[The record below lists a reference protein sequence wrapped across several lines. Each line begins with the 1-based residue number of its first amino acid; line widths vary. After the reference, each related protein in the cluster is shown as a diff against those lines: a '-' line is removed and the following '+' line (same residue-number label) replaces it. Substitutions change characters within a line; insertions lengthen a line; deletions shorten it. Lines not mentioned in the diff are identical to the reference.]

1 MISFL
6 KKMSAEGKLPIR
18 LYLMGNVPSENYWGT
33 QIPRLLN
40 FGRHGRL
47 NIRSIKLYTDGAL
60 GSWGAAL
67 LAPYSDKPETSGIMR
82 STPKALSTLVRQ
94 FWKDG
99 WQVNIHCIGDRA
111 NKIVLDIFQDII
123 ESESVNVTDWRPR
136 IEHAQIMQ
144 TSDLERAGQLGV
156 ITSVQPTHATSDM
169 WYAESRLGP
178 ARLKGA
184 YAYQSQLQA
193 STSKVLPLGS
203 DFPIEGVN
211 PLLGFYAVV
220 SRLSVEGES
229 PHGKG
234 GWYPEQR
241 LTRAQALKGMTLDA
255 AYASFAEKDLGS
267 LTAGKKADFV
277 ILDHDIMTV
286 PYSEILSTTV
296 QATVVDGSLAYGHW

>member
-1 MISFL
+1 
-6 KKMSAEGKLPIR
+6 
-18 LYLMGNVPSENYWGT
+18 MGNVPSESYWGP

-40 FGRHGRL
+40 YGRHGRL

-82 STPKALSTLVRQ
+82 STPNALATLVQ
-94 FWKDG
+94 HFWKDG

-111 NKIVLDIFQDII
+111 NKIVLDIFEDII
-123 ESESVNVTDWRPR
+123 ETNFVNVTDWRPR

-144 TSDLERAGQLGV
+144 VSDIERAGRLDV

-178 ARLKGA
+178 TRLKGA
-184 YAYQSQLQA
+184 YAYQTQLQA
-193 STSKVLPLGS
+193 SASKVLPLGS

-211 PLLGFYAVV
+211 PLLGFYAVI
-220 SRLSVEGES
+220 SRLSVEGVS
-229 PHGKG
+229 PHGAG

-267 LTAGKKADFV
+267 LTVGKKADFV
-277 ILDHDIMTV
+277 ILDRDIMTV
-286 PYSEILSTTV
+286 PYSDILATKV
-296 QATVVDGSLAYGHW
+296 QATVIDGSLAYGHF